1 MPIAKITNNRNQA
14 NLPQDLERYCQYAL
28 ELGADEARV
37 VDASKIPVED
47 AVAFKCRV
55 PRCFGYDSCAQCP
68 PHAPKPAEI
77 RQLLKSYSHCV
88 FFVRRV
94 NSNLLKLDRNDKERK
109 AAFRS
114 ILEIVAKLESA
125 AFYDGHYLAVGF
137 SAGSCFSSLC
147 DPKLGCHVLK
157 GENCRFPL
165 KARPSMEAVGIDVY
179 NLIASSGWE
188 VHPYGSDAKPED
200 IPVANL
206 AGLVLIQ

>member
-1 MPIAKITNNRNQA
+1 MPIAKITRDRNEA
-14 NLPQDLERYCQYAL
+14 NLSQDLERYCKYAL

-37 VDASKIPVED
+37 VDASKIPVAD

-55 PRCFGYDSCAQCP
+55 PRCFGYDTCAQCP

-77 RQLLKSYSHCV
+77 RELLKGYSYGV
-88 FFVRRV
+88 LLARRV
-94 NSNLLKLDRNDKERK
+94 SSKLLKRDRNDKDRK

-147 DPKLGCHVLK
+147 DPKLGCEVLK
-157 GENCRFPL
+157 GENCRFAL
-165 KARPSMEAVGIDVY
+165 KARPSMEAVGMDVY
-179 NLIASSGWE
+179 NLIASSGWDI
-188 VHPYGSDAKPED
+188 HPYGSDADPDD

>member
-1 MPIAKITNNRNQA
+1 MTIAKITRDRNQA
-14 NLPQDLERYCQYAL
+14 NMPQDLERYCQYAL
-28 ELGADEARV
+28 KLGADEARV
-37 VDASKIPVED
+37 VDASRIPVED

-68 PHAPKPAEI
+68 PHAPQPAEI
-77 RQLLKSYSHCV
+77 RQLLKGYSHGV

-94 NSNLLKLDRNDKERK
+94 SSKLLKLDRNDKERK

-114 ILEIVAKLESA
+114 ILELVSKLESA

-147 DPKLGCHVLK
+147 DPKLGCQVMK
-157 GENCRFPL
+157 GEKCRFPL
-165 KARPSMEAVGIDVY
+165 KSRPSMEAVGMNVY
-179 NLIASSGWE
+179 NLIASFDWE
-188 VHPYGSDAKPED
+188 VYPYGRDASPED

>member
-1 MPIAKITNNRNQA
+1 MPTARITGDRNQA
-14 NLPQDLERYCQYAL
+14 NLPQDLERYCHYAL

-37 VDASKIPVED
+37 VDASEIPVED

-55 PRCFGYDSCAQCP
+55 PQCFGYNTCGQCP

-77 RQLLKSYSHCV
+77 RELLKSYRHGV

-94 NSNLLKLDRNDKERK
+94 SSNLLKRDRNDKERQ

-114 ILEIVAKLESA
+114 ILEIVSKLESA

-137 SAGSCFSSLC
+137 SSGSCFSSLC
-147 DPKLGCHVLK
+147 DPKLGCQVLK
-157 GENCRFPL
+157 GEKCRFPL
-165 KARPSMEAVGIDVY
+165 MARPSMEAVGMDVY
-179 NLIASSGWE
+179 GMIALSGWE
-188 VHPYGSDAKPED
+188 IYPFGSGANPDD

>member
-1 MPIAKITNNRNQA
+1 MPIAKISSDRNQA

-28 ELGADEARV
+28 KLGANEARA
-37 VDASKIPVED
+37 VDVSEIPVLD

-55 PRCFGYDSCAQCP
+55 PQCYGFNTCGQCP

-77 RQLLKSYSHCV
+77 RELLKGYSHAV
-88 FFVRRV
+88 LFVRRV
-94 NSNLLKLDRNDKERK
+94 SSKLLKRDRDDKERK

-114 ILEIVAKLESA
+114 ILEIVSKLESA

-147 DPKLGCHVLK
+147 DPKLGCTLLN
-157 GENCRFPL
+157 GEKCRFPL

-179 NLIASSGWE
+179 SLIASSGWE
-188 VHPYGSDAKPED
+188 IYPYGSDADPQD

-206 AGLVLIQ
+206 TGLVLVQ

>member
-1 MPIAKITNNRNQA
+1 MPIAKITRDRNQA

-28 ELGADEARV
+28 KLGADEARV

-55 PRCFGYDSCAQCP
+55 PRCFGYNNCAECP

-77 RQLLKSYSHCV
+77 RQLLKGYSHSV
-88 FFVRRV
+88 LFVRRV
-94 NSNLLKLDRNDKERK
+94 NSELLKLDRNDKERK

-114 ILEIVAKLESA
+114 ILDIVSKLESA
-125 AFYDGHYLAVGF
+125 AFYDGHYMAVGF

-147 DPKLGCHVLK
+147 DPKLGCQVLK
-157 GENCRFPL
+157 GEKCRFPL
-165 KARPSMEAVGIDVY
+165 KTRPSMEAVGMDVY
-179 NLIASSGWE
+179 GLIVSYGWE
-188 VHPYGSDAKPED
+188 IYPYGSAANPED